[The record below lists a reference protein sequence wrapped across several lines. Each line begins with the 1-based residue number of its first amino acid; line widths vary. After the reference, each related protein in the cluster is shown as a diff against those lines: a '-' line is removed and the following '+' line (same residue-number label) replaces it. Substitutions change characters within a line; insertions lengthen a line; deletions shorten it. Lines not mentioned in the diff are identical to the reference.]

1 MGDFYSHDW
10 MDDDDWLLSAEE
22 RERLSAKNKAR
33 EEADTLRLKQQVLVV
48 HKKHINENL
57 DKMSPKDLYFMYK
70 MSSQVPELR
79 AFFKV
84 FKDLQKGS

>member
-10 MDDDDWLLSAEE
+10 MDDDDWLLSVEE

-57 DKMSPKDLYFMYK
+57 DKMSA
-70 MSSQVPELR
+70 SELR
-79 AFFKV
+79 FIFRITSKVKKYKSFFKTL
-84 FKDLQKGS
+84 KNL